1 MPHEVQIGVPPE
13 PGGGGVAVGGM
24 RVPVFTGPAGG
35 GDAVYLQSRPGGYA
49 AEELARIRSIR
60 RLPLL
65 VECRDGAECAQAA
78 AYADAV
84 VVETSWLGGGSLL
97 DAVLECGLPVVV
109 RRAPGGAVDRWLE
122 AGEHCAAIG
131 RAGVILCEG
140 GGELTAGAQPVWARA
155 GTSPGTR
162 TGTETGVRTAAGQ
175 AAGGGVSA
183 RAAPELAVLQLARGR
198 HRRPVLVDVGAAG
211 ELVGSAVVAG
221 ADGVVTAPDA
231 TADQAA
237 RAAELATTLAP
248 FGRAA
253 QPGTID
259 AARQAIDQ
267 VDASLANLLESRTAL
282 AALVQRLK
290 PVGGFA
296 GRDRER
302 EQQLVAAM
310 ARRAPQLGLA
320 RIRRIM
326 AVVIEAGL
334 DLAERVCPDDEP
346 ADATTAAGSARPGD
360 PSGAR
365 GRGAADQDARSA
377 S

>member
-1 MPHEVQIGVPPE
+1 MPHEVHIGAPAE
-13 PGGGGVAVGGM
+13 PGGGGVVVGGM

-35 GDAVYLQSRPGGYA
+35 GDAFYLESRPGGHTV
-49 AEELARIRSIR
+49 EELAHIRSML

-65 VECRDGAECAQAA
+65 VECRGSAECALAA
-78 AYADAV
+78 EYADAV
-84 VVETSWLGGGSLL
+84 VVETSWLGEGSLL
-97 DAVLECGLPVVV
+97 QAFPECGLPVVV

-122 AGEHCAAIG
+122 AAEHCAATG

-140 GGELTAGAQPVWARA
+140 GGELTAGVP
-155 GTSPGTR
+155 
-162 TGTETGVRTAAGQ
+162 
-175 AAGGGVSA
+175 A
-183 RAAPELAVLQLARGR
+183 RAAPELALLQPAREHHG
-198 HRRPVLVDVGAAG
+198 RPVLVDVGAAG

-221 ADGVVTAPDA
+221 ADGIVTAPDV

-237 RAAELATTLAP
+237 HAVELATTLAP

-253 QPGTID
+253 QPGTTG

-267 VDASLANLLESRTAL
+267 VDASLATLLERRTAL

-310 ARRAPQLGLA
+310 ARRAPHLGLA

-326 AVVIEAGL
+326 TVVIEAGL

-346 ADATTAAGSARPGD
+346 AGTTPAAAPARPGG

-365 GRGAADQDARSA
+365 GRGVADHDARSSA